1 MKKSKAQKTLD
12 KNSLVMRNLVR
23 HKLPPPCFAMKDRKR
38 ESDRKSCRKNNDI

>member
-23 HKLPPPCFAMKDRKR
+23 HKMPPPTNSFVDKK
-38 ESDRKSCRKNNDI
+38 KSAAKSKCRK